1 MSENR
6 TVQVQITTNYNDGK
20 PSNIVTFPVVDIGS
34 EHDVKSASRMFL
46 HNILVNGRQVL
57 NSNDGVSYVYLLSDT
72 VESICVEV
80 TENG

>member
-1 MSENR
+1 MSKKR

-34 EHDVKSASRMFL
+34 EHVKFATRRIL
-46 HNILVNGRQVL
+46 HNILEDGKQVL
-57 NSNDGVSYVYLLSDT
+57 DSNDGMAYAYILSNT

-80 TENG
+80 VENV